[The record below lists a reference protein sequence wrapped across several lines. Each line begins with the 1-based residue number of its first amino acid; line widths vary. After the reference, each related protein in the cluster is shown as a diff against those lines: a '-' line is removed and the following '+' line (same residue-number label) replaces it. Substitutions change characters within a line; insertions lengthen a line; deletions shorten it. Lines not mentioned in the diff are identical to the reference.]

1 MYNRTMER
9 YEFNLLDQMSGGYSK
24 SPAKVAAARANGRK
38 CTKGMGGR
46 PSARTLIERVL
57 NRRVDADA
65 WKQIRGKLFRY
76 ILVMEQEAVP
86 AFFEC
91 EWNDIPSK
99 SWRGLPQYVRQAI
112 RHIKAAAK
120 IYLPKTTR
128 IKSPKDYIVV
138 RVQKLQSE
146 REGRERRHPNMP
158 FVATWPQKIPMKR
171 IFNYEWFDRQFARGV
186 ALDEA
191 DILRNG
197 EGKIRREHA
206 VALLK
211 YLKFKYAK

>member
-1 MYNRTMER
+1 MER

-24 SPAKVAAARANGRK
+24 TPAKVAAARANGRK

-46 PSARTLIERVL
+46 PSTRTLIERVL
-57 NRRVDADA
+57 NRRIDADA
-65 WKQIRGKLFRY
+65 WKQIRAKLFRY

-91 EWNDIPSK
+91 EWNDIPCK

-120 IYLPKTTR
+120 IYLPKQFKVKP
-128 IKSPKDYIVV
+128 IKDYIVV
-138 RVQKLQSE
+138 RVPKVPGS
-146 REGRERRHPNMP
+146 RERWEHLHPDMP
-158 FVATWPQKIPMKR
+158 FVATYPQKIPMKM

-186 ALDEA
+186 TLDEA

-197 EGKIRREHA
+197 EGKITREHA